1 MNSCK
6 NDGESWIDLWAR
18 PFRLIFN
25 SPIIFHLFAWNLMYF
40 KVEKSCISK
49 ILVGLRP
56 PSPPFSPF
64 LAPDFAG
71 EPPRRELQ
79 EPPSL
84 GCRLAEKDCRTR
96 SLLSPPYGL
105 CSHRSL
111 WPKKYLET
119 LQNLTAAYKMWT
131 RINYFQL
138 FLLFSVFFYFL
149 NILVD
154 IDPCVDDFL

>member
-1 MNSCK
+1 
-6 NDGESWIDLWAR
+6 
-18 PFRLIFN
+18 
-25 SPIIFHLFAWNLMYF
+25 MYF

-111 WPKKYLET
+111 WPEKYLVSCK
-119 LQNLTAAYKMWT
+119 NLTCTYKIAARKCKMWT
-131 RINYFQL
+131 RTRVCISFSIILDVFQL
-138 FLLFSVFFYFL
+138 LFYLFFRFL
-149 NILVD
+149 NRSLIY
-154 IDPCVDDFL
+154 